1 MGWDE
6 WNSTLQIYVRFYA
19 WRWHGMAWT
28 WHWGGMM
35 AKVHE
40 WEMDGEMGDA
50 EGRKEERK
58 AREGNY
64 F

>member
-1 MGWDE
+1 
-6 WNSTLQIYVRFYA
+6 
-19 WRWHGMAWT
+19 
-28 WHWGGMM
+28 M